1 MIRVL
6 SLVHADSDP
15 PGVFAQVAEEMHHHH
30 DEWRV
35 DRDPEPPSSLDAYDA
50 VAVFGGYM
58 DPVDDDRLDWLRAE
72 KLVLRDLVG
81 REVPAFGICLGAQ
94 LLAEAAG
101 AGIRRIEPPEIGW
114 ARIELLPDARRDPL
128 FGAARERPTVFEWHS
143 WTFDLPTGAIPLATS
158 SSGLQAYRLPP
169 STWGVQFHAEVMPDK
184 LGEWLAHA
192 RTDPEAE
199 RAGVDLVRQR
209 ARSDRWLPASMAL
222 GRELSA
228 RFLEHVARL
237 RRASAS
243 PIQRSRPPI

>member
-30 DEWRV
+30 EQWRV
-35 DRDPEPPSSLDAYDA
+35 DQDPKPPSPLDSYDA

-72 KLVLRDLVG
+72 KRVLRDLVG
-81 REVPAFGICLGAQ
+81 RQVPAFGICLGAQ
-94 LLAEAAG
+94 LLADAAG
-101 AGIRRIEPPEIGW
+101 AGIHRIEPAEIGW
-114 ARIELLPDARRDPL
+114 ARIELLPEARRDPL
-128 FGAARERPTVFEWHS
+128 FAAARERPTVFEWHS
-143 WTFDLPTGAIPLATS
+143 WTFDLPTRAIPLAKS
-158 SSGLQAYRLPP
+158 SSCLQAYRLPP
-169 STWGVQFHAEVMPDK
+169 ATWGVQFHAEVTPDK

-192 RTDPEAE
+192 TTDPEAE

-209 ARSDRWLPASMAL
+209 AQSDRWLPASMAL

-237 RRASAS
+237 GRAGMSLAQESRR
-243 PIQRSRPPI
+243 PI